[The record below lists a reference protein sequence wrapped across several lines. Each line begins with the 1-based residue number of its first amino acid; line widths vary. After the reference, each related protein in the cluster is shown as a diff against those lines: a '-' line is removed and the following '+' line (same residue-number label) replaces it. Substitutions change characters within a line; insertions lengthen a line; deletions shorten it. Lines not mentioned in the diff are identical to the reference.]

1 MNDIKLI
8 GRITRTPDFRD
19 GQNPRCRFTVAIDGA
34 KDKTDFVPV
43 TCFGN
48 TAQAVAQYTDK
59 GHLVAIEG
67 RITSGK
73 YTDDSG
79 NTVYTTSSSRN
90 WNMLYTL
97 DVIANRVQFL
107 SRPQASAP
115 AA

>member
-19 GQNPRCRFTVAIDGA
+19 RQNPRCRFTVAIDGA

-67 RITSGK
+67 RISSGK

-79 NTVYTTSSSRN
+79 NTV
-90 WNMLYTL
+90 YTL

>member
-67 RITSGK
+67 RISSGK

-79 NTVYTTSSSRN
+79 NTV
-90 WNMLYTL
+90 YTL